1 MISKKTFFIKVKNTP
16 LHFIIIKVVQKTL
29 GKVLDSIKLKFFL
42 KKKYFISDELFFRKL
57 KFISTGLKSNKEDF
71 YSDYLYFMEGLD
83 KDSIINIFS
92 DKKEILEYAD
102 DICDHKIEIL
112 DIKDTD
118 VSMKTSVKANS
129 IGGQGQNQHH
139 PNYLRSK
146 SSIKKSISDL
156 SDSQNNKINSDYFLN
171 YEYEPIDWH
180 IDFKSGYR
188 WNRETWY
195 KNIKYGQPGVD
206 IKIPW
211 ELSRSH
217 HILRLGQA
225 YRLTGDEK
233 YTREFIYQL
242 IDWNVNNPPESGV
255 NWLCTMETAI
265 RACNW
270 IMGFQYFRGSKLI
283 NNKIAFEF
291 SKSILMAG
299 IHISN
304 NLEER
309 FSKVKTNHYLSDL
322 VGLLYI
328 GIFFKNSKLGKKWI
342 SFAVKELKKQMNIQ
356 VYPDGCDYEASTC
369 YHRLVLEMFFYS
381 TLMAVRNSKDFKD
394 DDYTEAGKKIFGK
407 EYVEKLY
414 KMFEVIKFIL
424 KPDGTMP
431 QIGDNDNG
439 RLHIFGTGKVLD
451 MRYLLNIASIF
462 FKDPKFKIEEF
473 GSGSDALWIFGE
485 KGKTVWNGLQG
496 SSLETINSMAFSDPG
511 WFVMRDKTDYMIL
524 SCGPNGQSGNGGH
537 THNDKLSF
545 ELFIDGRTIIKDP
558 GTFTYTADTE
568 QRNKFR
574 STSFH
579 NTLVIDNSEQN
590 RFVEE
595 NVFVLSNDSK
605 INIDKWKSCEDYDH
619 LSAGLISSNKPE
631 GIDYQKRQV
640 YFDKKNGNWLIRDII
655 EGKGIHDFDLYFHLD
670 KNTKYIIE
678 DSMAINV
685 LRKNCNSV
693 KIFPLSTEGLE
704 IIIEECEIS
713 KSYGE
718 KYRSK
723 VLKFSKK
730 CKAPADFI
738 FIISKNN
745 IQNIQDYVEN
755 ILQILNK

>member
-1 MISKKTFFIKVKNTP
+1 MTSKETFFTKFKNTP
-16 LHFIIIKVVQKTL
+16 LHFIIIKIVQKTL
-29 GKVLDSIKLKFFL
+29 GKILDHIKSKNLLRKKYMSDEYFYGKLKFRSPGFPL
-42 KKKYFISDELFFRKL
+42 NKKNFC
-57 KFISTGLKSNKEDF
+57 
-71 YSDYLYFMEGLD
+71 SDYLYNIEGFD
-83 KDSIINIFS
+83 KNHGTNFFS
-92 DKKEILEYAD
+92 NKRELLEYAD
-102 DICDHKIEIL
+102 EICKHKIEIL
-112 DIKDTD
+112 GVKDID
-118 VSMKTSVKANS
+118 VSFRTPKKSKS
-129 IGGQGQNQHH
+129 IVVQDPD
-139 PNYLRSK
+139 PNYLEYLKSK
-146 SSIKKSISDL
+146 DDIKKSISDL
-156 SDSQNNKINSDYFLN
+156 SDTINNKIDLDYLLD
-171 YEYEPIDWH
+171 YEYEPINWH
-180 IDFKSGYR
+180 IDFKSGYS
-188 WNRETWY
+188 WDKETWY
-195 KNIKYGQPGVD
+195 KNVKYGQPGVD

-394 DDYTEAGKKIFGK
+394 DDYIEAGKKIFGK
-407 EYVEKLY
+407 EYIEKLY

-424 KPDGTMP
+424 KPDGIMP

-439 RLHIFGTGKVLD
+439 RLHIFGTGNVVD
-451 MRYLLNIASIF
+451 MRYLLNMASIF
-462 FKDPKFKIEEF
+462 FRDPKFKIEEF

-496 SSLETINSMAFSDPG
+496 SSLETINSMAFNDSG
-511 WFVMRDKTDYMIL
+511 WFVMRDKKDYMIL
-524 SCGPNGQSGNGGH
+524 SCGPNGQNGNGGH
-537 THNDKLSF
+537 AHNDKLSF

-558 GTFTYTADTE
+558 GTFTYTADPE
-568 QRNKFR
+568 LRNKFR
-574 STSFH
+574 STSSH
-579 NTLVIDNSEQN
+579 NTLVIDSSEQN
-590 RFVEE
+590 RFIEE

-605 INIDKWKSCEDYDH
+605 ININEWKSSKDYDH
-619 LSAGLISSNKPE
+619 LSAKLISSNRPE

-640 YFDKKNGNWLIRDII
+640 YFDKKNGSWLIRDII
-655 EGKGIHDFDLYFHLD
+655 EGKGIHDFDIYFHLD
-670 KNTKYIIE
+670 KNTEYIIE
-678 DSMAINV
+678 DNMVISI
-685 LRKNCNSV
+685 LRKNHNSI
-693 KIFPLSTEGLE
+693 KIAPLKTEGLE
-704 IIIEECEIS
+704 ISIGEGEIS
-713 KSYGE
+713 ESYG
-718 KYRSK
+718 KKSRSK

-730 CKAPADFI
+730 CEAPAEFL
-738 FIISKNN
+738 FVISKNN
-745 IQNIQDYVEN
+745 IQNIQDYVGN